1 MKYIRLLKM
10 DLRYCKKRILIGLG
24 ISVILVL
31 FLCGGYETSVRFG
44 IRQQGIS
51 STGSVMN
58 VLAYLLAGTEYIPS
72 TEIRI
77 PELPLR
83 WCIIYVYGLYL
94 LSDFPFRM
102 KEKIGSAQILALRS
116 QTGWWL
122 EKLFWT
128 FLVAIGYL
136 ITVTL
141 TIILFCVWRD
151 IPLNLKMN
159 QEVFAWMYPSIQGTV
174 PTEFFWIFG
183 LIISPANYV
192 FYFDF
197 IADSDGSAAWP
208 RRRLL
213 HECLSDSSC
222 YGISVRFADSESGNG
237 VQGSISCKNRCQQKG
252 RPNGSYGSGSYQSA
266 FVGIG
271 NPCKRKPSK
280 REGKYMS
287 LKKLEVHHAT
297 KRIHGNTVL
306 QDISCTFLSGKI
318 YGLKGINGS
327 GKTMFMR
334 LLCGLIRPSEGEIFY
349 DEKKLGTD
357 FRFPPGVG
365 ILLENPSFLDSCTGL
380 QNLKMI
386 ADINQKITEKEIRN
400 TLFRVGLD
408 PDDQRKYK
416 KYSSGNETAS
426 WDSGSCYGK
435 TGPAYS
441 G

>member
-128 FLVAIGYL
+128 FLVATGYL

-151 IPLNLKMN
+151 IPLSLKMN
-159 QEVFAWMYPSIQGTV
+159 QEGFAWIYPSIQGTV
-174 PTEFFWIFG
+174 PTDFFWIFG
-183 LIISPANYV
+183 LIISPAITFFILILLQTATAQLLGPVGGFCMSVSQIAAAMVYPSVLLIANQGMV
-192 FYFDF
+192 FRDQ
-197 IADSDGSAAWP
+197 
-208 RRRLL
+208 LL
-213 HECLSDSSC
+213 
-222 YGISVRFADSESGNG
+222 IKTG
-237 VQGSISCKNRCQQKG
+237 VNRK
-252 RPNGSYGSGSYQSA
+252 
-266 FVGIG
+266 
-271 NPCKRKPSK
+271 
-280 REGKYMS
+280 EGLMA
-287 LKKLEVHHAT
+287 LA
-297 KRIHGNTVL
+297 
-306 QDISCTFLSGKI
+306 
-318 YGLKGINGS
+318 
-327 GKTMFMR
+327 
-334 LLCGLIRPSEGEIFY
+334 
-349 DEKKLGTD
+349 
-357 FRFPPGVG
+357 GVG
-365 ILLENPSFLDSCTGL
+365 IISLLLWGLAVRVKENLP
-380 QNLKMI
+380 KERE
-386 ADINQKITEKEIRN
+386 DI
-400 TLFRVGLD
+400 
-408 PDDQRKYK
+408 
-416 KYSSGNETAS
+416 
-426 WDSGSCYGK
+426 
-435 TGPAYS
+435 
-441 G
+441 

>member
-58 VLAYLLAGTEYIPS
+58 VLAYLLAGTEYIPL

-128 FLVAIGYL
+128 FLVATGYL

-151 IPLNLKMN
+151 IPLSLKMN

-174 PTEFFWIFG
+174 PTDFFWIFG
-183 LIISPANYV
+183 LIISPAIT
-192 FYFDF
+192 FF
-197 IADSDGSAAWP
+197 ILILLQTATAQLLGPVGGFCMSVSQIAAAMVYP
-208 RRRLL
+208 SVLL
-213 HECLSDSSC
+213 IANQGMLFRDQSL
-222 YGISVRFADSESGNG
+222 IKTG
-237 VQGSISCKNRCQQKG
+237 VNRK
-252 RPNGSYGSGSYQSA
+252 
-266 FVGIG
+266 
-271 NPCKRKPSK
+271 
-280 REGKYMS
+280 EGLM
-287 LKKLEVHHAT
+287 
-297 KRIHGNTVL
+297 VL
-306 QDISCTFLSGKI
+306 A
-318 YGLKGINGS
+318 
-327 GKTMFMR
+327 
-334 LLCGLIRPSEGEIFY
+334 
-349 DEKKLGTD
+349 
-357 FRFPPGVG
+357 GVG
-365 ILLENPSFLDSCTGL
+365 IISLLLWGLAVRVKENLP
-380 QNLKMI
+380 KERE
-386 ADINQKITEKEIRN
+386 DI
-400 TLFRVGLD
+400 
-408 PDDQRKYK
+408 
-416 KYSSGNETAS
+416 
-426 WDSGSCYGK
+426 
-435 TGPAYS
+435 
-441 G
+441 